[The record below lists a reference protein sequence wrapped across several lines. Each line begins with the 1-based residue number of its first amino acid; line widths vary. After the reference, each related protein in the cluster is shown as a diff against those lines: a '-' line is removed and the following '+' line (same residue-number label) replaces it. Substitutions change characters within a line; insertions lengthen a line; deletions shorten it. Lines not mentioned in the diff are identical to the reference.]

1 MTDDMPMEPEAEAQS
16 LVQMMA
22 RMMSQMD
29 DIRAEQASERE
40 AMRVQIRVLQENV
53 ASLQAT
59 PTTTPLSPTPPALP
73 TPQGPTIPA
82 LPTVTVTP
90 SSPPGQTK
98 KRATLPDPPRFDG
111 TRKKF
116 RTWKQE
122 MESKLETDGLAIGTQ
137 RDQFAY
143 IFARL
148 TDAPQAMS
156 AAYYDHSKQTGT
168 TDPLEFLSYLSS
180 CYLDPNLSQK
190 ALNRLGSMT
199 QGDKEPFASFLPKFE
214 RELADADGAG
224 WTAAVKISYLKKA
237 LNGEMRRELKGQL
250 NMPTEYHPYVRAL
263 QDLGANLD
271 EFRGFSQRR
280 TSWQPTQRGTQERTP
295 PPRNPSPRHS

>member
-59 PTTTPLSPTPPALP
+59 PTTIPLSPTP
-73 TPQGPTIPA
+73 PA

-180 CYLDPNLSQK
+180 CYLDPNLS
-190 ALNRLGSMT
+190 
-199 QGDKEPFASFLPKFE
+199 
-214 RELADADGAG
+214 
-224 WTAAVKISYLKKA
+224 
-237 LNGEMRRELKGQL
+237 
-250 NMPTEYHPYVRAL
+250 
-263 QDLGANLD
+263 
-271 EFRGFSQRR
+271 
-280 TSWQPTQRGTQERTP
+280 
-295 PPRNPSPRHS
+295 